1 MVRVARSTDAAV
13 EGNLAPRG
21 LRSRITARGDGA
33 EAVEVEALTVGVV
46 ADRVIGEP
54 VVGQTHAGLL
64 ALRNERD
71 LHYGRTRQN
80 RMVRFVLLEADHHL
94 LIRHHR

>member
-1 MVRVARSTDAAV
+1 
-13 EGNLAPRG
+13 
-21 LRSRITARGDGA
+21 
-33 EAVEVEALTVGVV
+33 VV

-71 LHYGRTRQN
+71 LHLGRTRQN